1 MRRRNIVAAALAA
14 LLSAGLPAIG
24 APVATVSGATATY
37 YLPAPAGTKLVV
49 TQSQNTA
56 GDHDAAHDSQDAL
69 DFGIAGNAE
78 FDVTASRA
86 GKVIGLRDNSSAHC
100 YKTTTGAIDLSCW
113 KDANYVLVDHHDG
126 TSALYVHL
134 ATGKAVVKIGDDVVA
149 GQKLAVDD
157 NTGFS
162 SKNHLHFMVETTPT
176 VPNTPAPGPTDK
188 TAVAWWWTNSQP
200 VSFSDPDVL
209 AKAPDGIPTY
219 GMTVTSGAPTPTTA
233 PAVSGTWVAPKDGA
247 KLATS
252 TLTLSA
258 KPTVT
263 PATLS
268 VTKVAFSVAWG
279 STTKTACS
287 TAKAGSGGV
296 WSCNVDLWK
305 SGAPLGKLTLSFDV
319 TDSAGDVAKAP
330 AGTQTVTL
338 PATASVTLN
347 VALVS
352 CPTLYGTGE
361 RAKPIPAT
369 ETLTLPVGVAAQV
382 AVYATNYTRLLGPRG
397 WSCSGTIGVDGSGG
411 MSLSSR
417 ADPSSQIVL
426 GTSGVNQSSADWMA
440 CAYFAAA
447 RSAEAALGIVCP
459 DPKPPSSE
467 VVTSRSARFVFLAD
481 PARVKGSLP
490 GSGGRYRIIGGTWYS
505 GGQSAT
511 DVGCAL
517 PGGSSLLCTAIIAD
531 WQHRAGR

>member
-24 APVATVSGATATY
+24 APIATVSGATATY

-56 GDHDAAHDSQDAL
+56 GDHDAAHYSQYAL

-247 KLATS
+247 KLTTS
-252 TLTLSA
+252 ALTLSA

-263 PATLS
+263 PPTLT
-268 VTKVAFSVAWG
+268 VKKIAFSVSWG
-279 STTKTACS
+279 STTKAACS
-287 TAKAGSGGV
+287 ATKAGSGGT

-305 SGAPLGKLTLSFDV
+305 LGAPLGKLTLSFDV
-319 TDSAGDVAKAP
+319 TDSAGKAWKAP
-330 AGTQTVTL
+330 AGTRAATFWARPSTPTGASFKLSGWDGLGSQGTQTVKWRPITGAGVTVRIL
-338 PATASVTLN
+338 GVTAC
-347 VALVS
+347 VANPGLGGWCMRPGLS
-352 CPTLYGTGE
+352 
-361 RAKPIPAT
+361 IPASKIVLIGT
-369 ETLTLPVGVAAQV
+369 APGSAGTFSWSGSTAVGPWVANDNSHWFYGVVLVAVNAAGSSPYVVAA
-382 AVYATNYTRLLGPRG
+382 
-397 WSCSGTIGVDGSGG
+397 
-411 MSLSSR
+411 
-417 ADPSSQIVL
+417 
-426 GTSGVNQSSADWMA
+426 
-440 CAYFAAA
+440 
-447 RSAEAALGIVCP
+447 
-459 DPKPPSSE
+459 
-467 VVTSRSARFVFLAD
+467 
-481 PARVKGSLP
+481 
-490 GSGGRYRIIGGTWYS
+490 
-505 GGQSAT
+505 
-511 DVGCAL
+511 
-517 PGGSSLLCTAIIAD
+517 SSL
-531 WQHRAGR
+531 RYY